1 MTALYD
7 ERKLQRQL
15 HRLLSLAH
23 ELTWENEQLR
33 QKEQVMVSMLAD
45 QGDSLYRLSCVAVAA
60 GAAEPHAD
68 SSALLAAAETDLVT
82 FDLLQHAGHAASCLT
97 NQSDS
102 STAAAVNTQRLR
114 ASVSPE
120 AVLEVQH
127 ASTKQLAVQLRQLT
141 QRLAL
146 CRVACAAPW
155 SGIQTEDSLKA
166 AVEQYGQFCMLLHMG
181 AQQQLM
187 ELCCLNLDTLQP
199 ESPPDGLWAHVGA
212 QVALSPAQVEA
223 LSISFNLYQEARRPL
238 VAKAQKTVQHL
249 QQLQGHAE
257 AVSGSAQLNAAAAN
271 AVLTATAV
279 HLLTPDA
286 AAGDSPKAHDAA
298 AAAAP
303 APHAANAA
311 VPCSSISYGSVLNG
325 LESVPG
331 RLVSRTQQVEA
342 LLQQLLSYTKQL
354 REVARHVTFH
364 WVNTLDTHQMARSIT
379 CSYPYLVQP
388 VLVIEALWRQQQQ
401 VGVAAADAEST
412 C

>member
-7 ERKLQRQL
+7 ERTLQRQL

-45 QGDSLYRLSCVAVAA
+45 QGDSLYRLSY
-60 GAAEPHAD
+60 
-68 SSALLAAAETDLVT
+68 
-82 FDLLQHAGHAASCLT
+82 
-97 NQSDS
+97 
-102 STAAAVNTQRLR
+102 
-114 ASVSPE
+114 
-120 AVLEVQH
+120 
-127 ASTKQLAVQLRQLT
+127 
-141 QRLAL
+141 
-146 CRVACAAPW
+146 
-155 SGIQTEDSLKA
+155 SLKA

-223 LSISFNLYQEARRPL
+223 L
-238 VAKAQKTVQHL
+238 
-249 QQLQGHAE
+249 
-257 AVSGSAQLNAAAAN
+257 
-271 AVLTATAV
+271 
-279 HLLTPDA
+279 
-286 AAGDSPKAHDAA
+286 
-298 AAAAP
+298 
-303 APHAANAA
+303 
-311 VPCSSISYGSVLNG
+311 VLNG